1 MMKNRFVII
10 GILVITVIILIFLN
24 IKSAIRSEIT
34 VIEIN
39 PIEGS
44 EVLASNKGHSIDVRF
59 DADVRNIIDLI
70 RIGDN
75 FGLKW
80 EKQIKDS
87 NLINFS
93 TSFGNEIMSVEELKM
108 ELYYG
113 DKLLKGWFYKVP
125 LDEKITG
132 PPVELILDEK
142 ASFIP
147 SAEDITYFDQQ
158 QKIINQEQPLWKLLP
173 FETENFKIS
182 HYIDVLKLVV
192 YLKGDA
198 KQEVVEPIVRDWIG
212 KNGGNIEQ
220 HKIEWRE
227 E

>member
-1 MMKNRFVII
+1 MKNRFVVI
-10 GILVITVIILIFLN
+10 GILAIAVIILIFLN
-24 IKSAIRSEIT
+24 IKSVVRSEIK

-39 PIEGS
+39 PEEGS
-44 EVLASNKGHSIDVRF
+44 EVLASNKGHSMDVRF
-59 DADVRNIIDLI
+59 DADIKNIIDLI
-70 RIGDN
+70 KIGDN

-93 TSFGNEIMSVEELKM
+93 TSFDNEIMSVEELKL

-113 DKLLKGWFYKVP
+113 DKLIKEWFYVVP

-132 PPVELILDEK
+132 PIVEPILDEK
-142 ASFIP
+142 ASFTP
-147 SAEDITYFDQQ
+147 SAEDITYFAQQ
-158 QKIINQEQPLWKLLP
+158 QKIVNQEQPLWELLP

-198 KQEVVEPIVRDWIG
+198 KQEVFEPIVRDWIG
-212 KNGGNIEQ
+212 KNGGNVEQ

>member
-1 MMKNRFVII
+1 MTKNRFVVIGMLIVTII
-10 GILVITVIILIFLN
+10 VLIFIN
-24 IKSAIRSEIT
+24 FKSAIRSEIK
-34 VIEIN
+34 VIEIS
-39 PIEGS
+39 PVEGS

-59 DADVRNIIDLI
+59 DTDIGNIIDLI

-93 TSFGNEIMSVEELKM
+93 TSFGNEIMSVEELKL

-113 DKLLKGWFYKVP
+113 DKLIKEWFYVVP

-132 PPVELILDEK
+132 PIVEPILDEK

-147 SAEDITYFDQQ
+147 SAEDITYFAEQ
-158 QKIINQEQPLWKLLP
+158 QKVVNQEQPLWELLP

-198 KQEVVEPIVRDWIG
+198 KQEVVEPIVRDWVG
-212 KNGGNIEQ
+212 KNGGNVEQ

-227 E
+227 

>member
-1 MMKNRFVII
+1 MTKNRIVFI
-10 GILVITVIILIFLN
+10 GILAIATIVLIFLN
-24 IKSAIRSEIT
+24 FKSVIRNEIK

-44 EVLASNKGHSIDVRF
+44 EVLASNKGHSIDVRL

-93 TSFGNEIMSVEELKM
+93 TSFGNEIMSVEELKI

-113 DKLLKGWFYKVP
+113 EKLLKSWFYKVP
-125 LDEKITG
+125 LDEIITG
-132 PPVELILDEK
+132 PPIELILDEK

-147 SAEDITYFDQQ
+147 SAEDITYFAEQ
-158 QKIINQEQPLWKLLP
+158 QKVVNQEQPLWELLP

-198 KQEVVEPIVRDWIG
+198 KQEVVEPIVRDWVG

-227 E
+227 

>member
-1 MMKNRFVII
+1 MTKNRIVFI
-10 GILVITVIILIFLN
+10 GILAIATIVLIFLN
-24 IKSAIRSEIT
+24 FKSVIRNEIK

-44 EVLASNKGHSIDVRF
+44 EVLASNKGHSIDVRL

-93 TSFGNEIMSVEELKM
+93 TSFGNEIMSVEELKI

-113 DKLLKGWFYKVP
+113 EKLLKSWFYKVP
-125 LDEKITG
+125 LDEIITG
-132 PPVELILDEK
+132 PPIELILDEK

-147 SAEDITYFDQQ
+147 SAEDITYFAEQ
-158 QKIINQEQPLWKLLP
+158 QKVVNQEQPLWELLP

-198 KQEVVEPIVRDWIG
+198 KQEVVEPIVRDWVG
-212 KNGGNIEQ
+212 KNGGNVEQ

-227 E
+227 

>member
-1 MMKNRFVII
+1 MKNRFVVI
-10 GILVITVIILIFLN
+10 GILAIAVIILIFLN
-24 IKSAIRSEIT
+24 IKSVVRSEIK

-39 PIEGS
+39 PEEGS
-44 EVLASNKGHSIDVRF
+44 EVLASNKGHSMDVRF
-59 DADVRNIIDLI
+59 DADIKNIIDLI
-70 RIGDN
+70 KIGDN

-93 TSFGNEIMSVEELKM
+93 TSFDNEIMSVEELKL

-113 DKLLKGWFYKVP
+113 DKLIKEWFYVVP

-132 PPVELILDEK
+132 PIVEPILDEK

-147 SAEDITYFDQQ
+147 SAEDITYFAQQ
-158 QKIINQEQPLWKLLP
+158 QKIVNQEQPLWELLP

-198 KQEVVEPIVRDWIG
+198 KQEVFEPIVRDWIG
-212 KNGGNIEQ
+212 KNGGNVEQ

>member
-1 MMKNRFVII
+1 MMKSRILII
-10 GILVITVIILIFLN
+10 GILVIAIIVLIFIN
-24 IKSAIRSEIT
+24 FKSAIRSEIK

-39 PIEGS
+39 PVEGS
-44 EVLASNKGHSIDVRF
+44 EVLASNRGYSIDVRF
-59 DADVRNIIDLI
+59 DSDIKNIIDLI
-70 RIGDN
+70 KIGDN

-93 TSFGNEIMSVEELKM
+93 TSFGNEIMSVEELKI

-113 DKLLKGWFYKVP
+113 EKLLKSWFYKVP
-125 LDEKITG
+125 LDEKVTG
-132 PPVELILDEK
+132 PITELILDEK

-147 SAEDITYFDQQ
+147 SAEDINYFAEQ
-158 QKIINQEQPLWKLLP
+158 QKIVNLEQPLWELLP

-227 E
+227 

>member
-1 MMKNRFVII
+1 MKNRIVII
-10 GILVITVIILIFLN
+10 GILAIAIVVLILLN
-24 IKSAIRSEIT
+24 LKSVIRSEIK
-34 VIEIN
+34 VIEIS
-39 PIEGS
+39 PVEGS
-44 EVLASNKGHSIDVRF
+44 EVLASNKGHNIDVRF
-59 DADVRNIIDLI
+59 DTDIGNIFDLI
-70 RIGDN
+70 KIGDN

-93 TSFGNEIMSVEELKM
+93 TSFGNEIMSVEELKI

-113 DKLLKGWFYKVP
+113 EKLLKSWFYKVP

-147 SAEDITYFDQQ
+147 SAEDITYFTQQ
-158 QKIINQEQPLWKLLP
+158 QKIVNQEQPLWELLP

-198 KQEVVEPIVRDWIG
+198 KQEVVEPIVKDWIG
-212 KNGGNIEQ
+212 KNGGNVEQ

-227 E
+227 